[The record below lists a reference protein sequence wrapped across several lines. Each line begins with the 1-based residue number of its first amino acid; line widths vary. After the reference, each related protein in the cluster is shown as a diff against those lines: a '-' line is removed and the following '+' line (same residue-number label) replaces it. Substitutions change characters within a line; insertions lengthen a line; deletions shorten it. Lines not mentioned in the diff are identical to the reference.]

1 MRAATPDRDPDL
13 DLRAIAMGVTFAALW
28 ASAFATGRLMVL
40 DAPPLAL
47 ISLRLFLTALVGMAI
62 ASALGQSWRLSRGQ
76 FRATMLFGL
85 GQNGIYL
92 GANFVALSRIE
103 ASLAAIIAS
112 SMPLLVAMAS
122 WAIWRERQR
131 PLGVFGLLAGFAG
144 VITIMGARIEGGA
157 DLIGILLCVAG
168 AMALTF
174 ATLMVRGATAG
185 GGNVLMIVSLQMLA
199 GAVVLAPISLAIETL
214 EVRWSVVLVVTFFY
228 SAAFPGLIATL
239 LWFLLVRRIGA
250 TRAATFHFLNPAFGV
265 MSAAILL
272 GEGLGPTDLIGV
284 VVVMIGIL
292 AVQLSR
298 AAPRPPPPAA

>member
-1 MRAATPDRDPDL
+1 M

-40 DAPPLAL
+40 DAPPIAL
-47 ISLRLFLTALVGMAI
+47 ISLRLLLTGLVGVTI
-62 ASALGQSWRLSRGQ
+62 ARALGQTWALPRGQ
-76 FRATMLFGL
+76 IRATVLFGL

-112 SMPLLVAMAS
+112 SMPLLVALAS
-122 WAIWRERQR
+122 WAIWREGLR
-131 PLGVFGLLAGFAG
+131 PLGIIGMIAGFAG
-144 VITIMGARIEGGA
+144 VVTIMGARIEGGA
-157 DLIGILLCVAG
+157 DLIGIGLCIAG

-185 GGNVLMIVSLQMLA
+185 GGNLLMIVSLQMIV
-199 GAVVLAPISLAIETL
+199 GAVVLAPISLMIETY
-214 EVRWSVVLVVTFFY
+214 EVRWSAVLVITFFY

-239 LWFLLVRRIGA
+239 IWFMLVRRIGA
-250 TRAATFHFLNPAFGV
+250 VRAATFHFLNPAFGV
-265 MSAAILL
+265 LSAAILL
-272 GEGLGPTDLIGV
+272 GERLGLTDVIGV
-284 VVVMIGIL
+284 AVVMLGIL

>member
-1 MRAATPDRDPDL
+1 M

-40 DAPPLAL
+40 DAPPIAL
-47 ISLRLFLTALVGMAI
+47 ISLRLLLTGLVGVTI
-62 ASALGQSWRLSRGQ
+62 ARALGQTWALPRGQ
-76 FRATMLFGL
+76 IRATVLFGL

-112 SMPLLVAMAS
+112 SMPLLVALAS
-122 WAIWRERQR
+122 WAIWREGLR
-131 PLGVFGLLAGFAG
+131 PLGIFGMIAGFAG
-144 VITIMGARIEGGA
+144 VVTIMGARIEGGA
-157 DLIGILLCVAG
+157 DLIGIGLCIAG

-185 GGNVLMIVSLQMLA
+185 GGNLLMIVSLQMIV
-199 GAVVLAPISLAIETL
+199 GAVVLAPISLMIETY
-214 EVRWSVVLVVTFFY
+214 EVRWSAVLVITFFY

-239 LWFLLVRRIGA
+239 IWFMLVRRIGA
-250 TRAATFHFLNPAFGV
+250 VRAATFHFLNPAFGV
-265 MSAAILL
+265 LSAAILL
-272 GEGLGPTDLIGV
+272 GERLGLTDVIGV
-284 VVVMIGIL
+284 AVVMLGIL